1 MRDYPTQIK
10 VKEQC
15 VVRKDMDINDHERLS
30 NITLRHKFVRDQL
43 VEFDFYSA
51 SSLKK
56 QSVGIHSTSS
66 HYSDF
71 EPTSFCYFTPSCC
84 VLNGEATNTN
94 FILFGLTQAGIEPA
108 IYRT

>member
-1 MRDYPTQIK
+1 
-10 VKEQC
+10 
-15 VVRKDMDINDHERLS
+15 MDTNENERLS

-71 EPTSFCYFTPSCC
+71 EPISFSYLTPSCC

-94 FILFGLTQAGIEPA
+94 FTLFGLTQAGLEPA